1 MDTKKSIKDYNISY
15 ANHYVFAS
23 IPLYYFSSQPLI
35 KMLKTGGYWEHEG
48 SMVVNLGLEVDF
60 NKKKVEYSGDLRKAM
75 TAVMMAYLE
84 ATYPE

>member
-1 MDTKKSIKDYNISY
+1 
-15 ANHYVFAS
+15 
-23 IPLYYFSSQPLI
+23 
-35 KMLKTGGYWEHEG
+35 
-48 SMVVNLGLEVDF
+48 MVVNLGLEVDF

>member
-1 MDTKKSIKDYNISY
+1 
-15 ANHYVFAS
+15 
-23 IPLYYFSSQPLI
+23 
-35 KMLKTGGYWEHEG
+35 MLKTGGYWEHEG

-60 NKKKVEYSGDLRKAM
+60 NKKNVEYSGDLRKAM